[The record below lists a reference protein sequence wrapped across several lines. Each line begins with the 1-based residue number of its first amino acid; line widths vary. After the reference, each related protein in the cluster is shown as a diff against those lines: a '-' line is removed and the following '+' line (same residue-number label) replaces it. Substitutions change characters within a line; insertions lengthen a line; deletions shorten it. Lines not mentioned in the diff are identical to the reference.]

1 MELTARPTA
10 QPEGQAGASQRE
22 EVSILMLGRE
32 QSGRTSLVLSLE
44 ALRAGS
50 YPKRNEHKFAK
61 PELYPGLP
69 DSGSKHVIP
78 PRSAGGLP
86 LVILDTAPCGAR
98 DQVRLPGGR
107 RLPIALRSSSLNHDA
122 VLFVLDAT
130 ERPLWEDPQRT
141 EELAQLSA
149 TLRQQQYAVVIAVTK
164 LLKARE
170 DALREAAHG
179 GDHQGRTGRD
189 PRRSYEEFVSR
200 YLEKTIVTLQA
211 TQALKT
217 FHGSQGDGAA
227 PFPRAGVTI
236 FDVPTWVSIRDF
248 EAWKERRGTS
258 ELPNLRYM
266 EAQMEKLVA
275 ALAVVPVVKSG
286 TPWHQLVDDDA
297 RAAAGA

>member
-1 MELTARPTA
+1 METTARPGA
-10 QPEGQAGASQRE
+10 QAEGQAAQRE
-22 EVSILMLGRE
+22 EVSVLMLGRE

-44 ALRAGS
+44 ALRAGAF
-50 YPKRNEHKFAK
+50 PKRSDQKFTK

-69 DSGSKHVIP
+69 DNGSKHVIP
-78 PRSAGGLP
+78 PRAPGGLP

-130 ERPLWEDPQRT
+130 DRPLWEDPQRT

-149 TLRQQQYAVVIAVTK
+149 TLRQQQYSVVIAVTK

-170 DALREAAHG
+170 TALREVAHG
-179 GDHQGRTGRD
+179 AEHQGRVGRD

-200 YLEKTIVTLQA
+200 YLEKTTVTLQA

-217 FHGSQGDGAA
+217 FHASQGDGVAL
-227 PFPRAGVTI
+227 FPRAGVTI
-236 FDVPTWVSIRDF
+236 FDVPTWMSIRDF
-248 EAWKERRGTS
+248 EAWKERRGTP

-286 TPWHQLVDDDA
+286 TPWHQLVDDDT